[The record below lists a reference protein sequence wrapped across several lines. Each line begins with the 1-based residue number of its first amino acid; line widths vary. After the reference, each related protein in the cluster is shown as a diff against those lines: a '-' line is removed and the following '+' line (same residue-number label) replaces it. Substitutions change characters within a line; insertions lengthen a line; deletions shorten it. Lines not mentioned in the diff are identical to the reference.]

1 MHLFEIV
8 PLSKAVLIKENIF
21 IALNAIQSNKLR
33 AIITM
38 LIIAIGITALV
49 GILSAIDAIK
59 NGINS
64 NFTDMGANTFTIRGS
79 ENMIRGGKRGKKKKQ
94 YPSIRYQEAIEFKEA
109 FNFPCISSISTLA
122 TFSGRIKYNGLR
134 TNPNIQIFGTDENYL
149 QTAGYELE
157 EGRNF
162 SPNEIKGVT
171 NVVIVGKDVAT
182 ALFGENKSAL
192 DKLISVGA
200 AKYKVIGVLKSKGNS
215 SGFGGDK
222 ISLIPLL
229 NARQYFA
236 KPDMS
241 FTINILVPNG
251 QLLDLLVYESK
262 GVFRK
267 IRKCALNEADNFDL
281 VKSDNLASLL
291 IENLQ
296 KVTMGATIIGFIT
309 LLGAAIGLM
318 NIMLVS
324 VTERTREIGIRKALG
339 ATQVTIKNQFLIES
353 IVICVMGGIMGII
366 FGIGIGN
373 LISYGLGVGFFIP
386 WFWIISG
393 LIICIVVGLL
403 SGYIPA
409 KRASKLDPIESL
421 RFE

>member
-1 MHLFEIV
+1 M
-8 PLSKAVLIKENIF
+8 KENIL
-21 IALNAIQSNKLR
+21 IALHSIQSNKLR

-59 NGINS
+59 SGINS

-79 ENMIRGGKRGKKKKQ
+79 ENAVRVGRKGKKQKQ
-94 YPSIRYQEAIEFKEA
+94 YPIIHYQEAVRFKEEFSA
-109 FNFPCISSISTLA
+109 FPCKTSISALA
-122 TFSGRIKYNGLR
+122 TFSGRIKYNGLK
-134 TNPNIQIFGTDENYL
+134 TNPNIQVFGADENYL
-149 QTAGYELE
+149 QTAGYELS

-162 SPNEIKGVT
+162 SATEIKGVT
-171 NVVIVGKDVAT
+171 PVTIIGKDVAN
-182 ALFGENKSAL
+182 ALFGEKKSGL
-192 DKLISVGA
+192 DHTITIGG
-200 AKYKVIGVLKSKGNS
+200 AKYKVIGILAPKGNS

-222 ISLIPLL
+222 IALIPLL

-236 KPDMS
+236 RPDMG
-241 FTINILVPNG
+241 FTINVLALNG
-251 QLLDLLVYESK
+251 PSLDLLLYESK

-267 IRKCALNEADNFDL
+267 IRKCALSEPDDFEI

-291 IENLQ
+291 IGNLQ

-339 ATQVTIKNQFLIES
+339 ATQSTIKNQFLIES
-353 IVICVMGGIMGII
+353 IVICVIGGILGIFLGII
-366 FGIGIGN
+366 IGN
-373 LISYGLGVGFFIP
+373 LISFGLGVGFFIP

-393 LIICIVVGLL
+393 LILCVAVGLI
-403 SGYIPA
+403 SGYLPA